1 MVGLMRNA
9 GWRRPGWSS
18 GRQAAAG
25 QAPFAALVVQGGEG
39 TEAGVST
46 VEEDLPGQ
54 GRRGATPMSGARL
67 ARPFTVFAASGG
79 SR

>member
-1 MVGLMRNA
+1 MAGLMRNA

-18 GRQAAAG
+18 GRQAAG

-39 TEAGVST
+39 TEAGVRT

-54 GRRGATPMSGARL
+54 GRRGATQMSG